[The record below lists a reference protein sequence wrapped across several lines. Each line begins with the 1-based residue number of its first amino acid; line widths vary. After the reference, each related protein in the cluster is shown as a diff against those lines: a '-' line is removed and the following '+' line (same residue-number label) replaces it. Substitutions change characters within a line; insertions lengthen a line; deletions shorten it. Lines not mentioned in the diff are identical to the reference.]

1 MIKSFGLI
9 RLSLRDKT
17 IFGIVLIEVVLL
29 AALVWGM
36 LNILST
42 TSATELGKR
51 VQTTGQLF
59 TATTKEA
66 LLSSDLATLKTVVQE
81 VVANPGIV
89 YARVVGRD
97 DAVLAEAG
105 DTVVPAQAIVPDSSL
120 NEVDDGVYDTGFQ
133 IEAGGIT
140 YGTIHLGFSVAEIAA
155 AIAEA
160 RNRGLAMAGLLVGAS
175 ALLAFVL
182 GFYLT
187 RAVNDLGLGAR
198 MITDGC
204 LGYQIPVRGRD
215 ELAEAVT
222 AFNSMSTK
230 LAEFAND
237 QQHAQARLSYLADH
251 DALTGLMNRRRFHE
265 ELNNWI
271 QRTTRFKR
279 PLSVLFIDLD
289 EFKYVND
296 TFGHTTGDRFLA
308 NVASLLK
315 NQMRDIDYVSRLG
328 GDEFGVLLTETN
340 SEQAL
345 AVATRVINKLSAA
358 DFEIEGQLIHTTAS
372 IGIAVCPDH
381 GHDVETLL
389 TKADIAMYRAKQR
402 GRNRVHVS
410 SESDTQLDRMK
421 ATIRWEDRI
430 KRALKENRFHLVYQP
445 IIALSGL
452 AHESYEALLRMED
465 LDGQWVTPLAFLDTA
480 ERFGLIEDIDRR
492 VVQMACNT
500 HSEAKRA
507 GREIDLSINLS
518 AYEFN
523 NPAMCDHIKETI
535 EGAGVD
541 PRRLIFEITETSAL
555 VNVAE
560 TESFM
565 RRLTAMGCRF
575 ALDDFG
581 AGFTSLSY
589 LKDMPVDIIKIDG
602 GFVRHMDQ
610 NPRDQALVRAVTEM
624 AHSMGM
630 KVTAECVENADTLSL
645 LKQLNVDHAQGY
657 FVGRPNALQFN
668 ALREKHLAS

>member
-1 MIKSFGLI
+1 MNRPFAFIHLSF
-9 RLSLRDKT
+9 RDKT
-17 IFGIVLIEVVLL
+17 ILGIVLIEAILL
-29 AALVWGM
+29 TILVWAM

-42 TSATELGKR
+42 TSSAELAKR

-59 TATTKEA
+59 TATSKEA
-66 LLSSDLATLKTVVQE
+66 VLSSDLASLKAVVQE

-89 YARVVGRD
+89 YARVLNRENII
-97 DAVLAEAG
+97 LAEAG
-105 DTVVPAQAIVPDSSL
+105 DSSVLAQPIFPDSTL
-120 NEVDDGVYDTGFQ
+120 GHVDDGIYDTTFE
-133 IEAGGIT
+133 ITAGGIT
-140 YGTIHLGFSVAEIAA
+140 YGSIHLGFSVSEIAA
-155 AIAEA
+155 AIIAA
-160 RNRGLAMAGLLVGAS
+160 RNSSLVIASLLVAAS

-187 RAVNDLGLGAR
+187 RAIKDLGLGAR

-204 LGYQIPVRGRD
+204 LGYQIPVHGHD

-222 AFNSMSTK
+222 AFNGMSTK
-230 LAEFAND
+230 LAKFAND
-237 QQHAQARLSYLADH
+237 QQHAQDRLSYLADH

-265 ELNNWI
+265 ELHNWI
-271 QRTTRFKR
+271 QRSTRTKR

-296 TFGHTTGDRFLA
+296 TFGHSTGDRFLT

-315 NQMRDIDYVSRLG
+315 NLMRDIDYISRLG

-340 SEQAL
+340 AEQAL
-345 AVATRVINKLSAA
+345 TVATRVINKLSAA
-358 DFEIEGQLIHTTAS
+358 DFEIRGQLVHTTAS
-372 IGIAVCPDH
+372 VGIALCPDH
-381 GHDVETLL
+381 GQDIEILL

-402 GRNRVHVS
+402 GRNRVHMFS
-410 SESDTQLDRMK
+410 KSDTQLDRMK

-430 KRALKENRFHLVYQP
+430 KRALKEDRFHLVYQP
-445 IIALSGL
+445 IISLSGQPN
-452 AHESYEALLRMED
+452 ESYEALLRMED
-465 LDGQWVTPLAFLDTA
+465 IDGQWITPLAFLDTA

-500 HSEAKRA
+500 HIAGKRA
-507 GREIDLSINLS
+507 GREIDFSINLS

-523 NPAMCDHIKETI
+523 NTAMCDHIKETI
-535 EGAGVD
+535 ENAGVD
-541 PRRLIFEITETSAL
+541 PQRLIFEITETSAL

-602 GFVRHMDQ
+602 GFVRRMDQ

-624 AHSMGM
+624 GHSMGM

-657 FVGRPNALQFN
+657 FLGRPNTLEFN
-668 ALREKHLAS
+668 SSDQRHYVS